1 MCGLDVMDRFIHSGL
16 QWCIDYHY
24 CVVYAVKEAE
34 DIVAIVALG
43 CDKLELDSTDKEEL
57 QMGFFPKPDI
67 DYNYQQTFWAKS
79 SYPAI
84 EITYLAVRKDKR
96 HLGIGDIIDR
106 LDATLGVSLPSEYMS
121 NIRGN
126 EKMQRV
132 IKSKIGSE
140 YTEGFI
146 KEQMNSSWGI
156 NNQNQ
161 LIFVWSA
168 VYKQITDEDL
178 YDGSDGD
185 DNRVDDFAEV
195 VDRWE
200 ACGNKYAE
208 GFNKYMEQKSAEA
221 ERRSAE
227 YDKEITKK
235 TSSRLENLVKFYSL
249 YKKDPKTVYP
259 DEIARMKVS
268 AKEIVQDCKEYNID
282 YKKELT
288 PEMLKFYGIE

>member
-1 MCGLDVMDRFIHSGL
+1 MKQRIYSLLF
-16 QWCIDYHY
+16 
-24 CVVYAVKEAE
+24 VV
-34 DIVAIVALG
+34 VATLFLVSPTQAQ
-43 CDKLELDSTDKEEL
+43 S
-57 QMGFFPKPDI
+57 
-67 DYNYQQTFWAKS
+67 QT
-79 SYPAI
+79 
-84 EITYLAVRKDKR
+84 
-96 HLGIGDIIDR
+96 DIIDR

-185 DNRVDDFAEV
+185 DSRLDDFGDV

-221 ERRSAE
+221 KQRLAEAERRSAE
-227 YDKEITKK
+227 AERRSAEARQEIIKTTHRRLNQLVQFYNLYKEDPNSVKQ
-235 TSSRLENLVKFYSL
+235 ENLEWML
-249 YKKDPKTVYP
+249 GN
-259 DEIARMKVS
+259 